1 MSEQIE
7 NRLSVVEEIVVEFAD
22 KVEDNTAKIEA
33 IQEGMTGL
41 MSRDEFVQYLMTCY
55 EKFEHLKGL
64 FEGITGLPGG
74 DILVPNRFG
83 DRIAKVEAENAQIRE
98 RFVTILEDIC
108 WSLGEIQGQISDPI
122 HKTSRLDRLRAE
134 VSERARALRR
144 G

>member
-1 MSEQIE
+1 MSEHIE

-22 KVEDNTAKIEA
+22 KVGDNAARIEA

-41 MSRDEFVQYLMTCY
+41 TPRNEFAQYLMTCY
-55 EKFEHLKGL
+55 EKFEHLEGL
-64 FEGITGLPGG
+64 FQEITGLPGS
-74 DILVPNRFG
+74 DIMVPHRFG

-98 RFVTILEDIC
+98 RFVTILEEIC

-122 HKTSRLDRLRAE
+122 HKTSSLDRLRAE